1 MGTNPRYNETWQDRF
16 GELRCF
22 MQSLNSI
29 PIPSVPISSFFD
41 DNADFRPAQ
50 IRWNRDEYYKMAEL
64 GFFDGKRVELIEGE
78 IIEMA
83 PMGSPHI
90 TCIMILGR
98 LLTDVFSKGYCV
110 RTQGTL
116 DLGLKSQP
124 EPDAAVVA
132 GALRD
137 YADAHPKSA
146 VLIVEVSDTTL
157 SLDRTFKAAIYAR
170 NSIEDYW
177 IVNLQHRCVEIY
189 RKPVQDSN
197 LGFIYSER
205 TVIGEKESVS
215 PLAKPKAKIKV
226 ADILP

>member
-1 MGTNPRYNETWQDRF
+1 
-16 GELRCF
+16 
-22 MQSLNSI
+22 MQSLNSV
-29 PIPSVPISSFFD
+29 PVNSVAITPFFD
-41 DNADFRPAQ
+41 DEQEIRPVQ
-50 IRWNRDEYYKMAEL
+50 LRWNRDEYNKIAEL

-90 TCIMILGR
+90 TCVMILGR
-98 LLTDVFSKGYCV
+98 LLMEVFGEDHCV

-116 DLGLKSQP
+116 DLGIESQP
-124 EPDAAVVA
+124 EPDVAVVI
-132 GALRD
+132 GNFRD

-146 VLIVEVSDTTL
+146 LLIIEVSDTTL
-157 SLDRTFKAAIYAR
+157 SFDRTLKSSIYAR

-189 RKPVQDSN
+189 RKPVQDPN

-205 TVIGEKESVS
+205 TVKGEKQSVS
-215 PLAKPKAKIKV
+215 PLAKPKSKIRV